1 MRSWLGRRV
10 SWLRRWAVALWTL
23 LSSSD
28 FRVSLREHGQRVR
41 QRGWVLI
48 VTGVGGVLGLIALTV
63 PPSTGK
69 HPGPLIPTWLWVSL
83 IVVGVVVAQF
93 LAFHDVRKER
103 DAVKADMRSRF
114 DSIRYRFQMHALRG
128 MAASR
133 IAEVGSPED
142 GYRFWFEF
150 LNGGTEALEYEVER
164 MSITIGSHTSPLDLD
179 LESASAIILPGR
191 LVEFYY
197 NWIPAPID
205 QLLTGAGEYSVVYGH
220 PSGGTRF
227 RTKHKFVIGWTENRD
242 PQGNFLGRE
251 INWVTQGRITHEPV
265 E

>member
-1 MRSWLGRRV
+1 VAKHAPRSRR
-10 SWLRRWAVALWTL
+10 RRLLAAL
-23 LSSSD
+23 LSL
-28 FRVSLREHGQRVR
+28 VSKSVRISFREHARRVR

-48 VTGVGGVLGLIALTV
+48 VSGVGGVLGLIALTV

-83 IVVGVVVAQF
+83 IVGGVVVAQF

-103 DAVKADMRSRF
+103 DAVTADMQARF
-114 DSIRYRFQMHALRG
+114 NSIRYRFQMQALRG
-128 MAASR
+128 TAASR
-133 IAEVGSPED
+133 IVETGPPED

-150 LNGGTEALEYEVER
+150 LNGGTEALEYEVEQ
-164 MSITIGSHTSPLDLD
+164 MSITIGSHTSPVGLD

-191 LVEFYY
+191 VHQFYY
-197 NWIPAPID
+197 NWIPAPIG
-205 QLLTGAGEYSVVYGH
+205 QLLTGTGEYSVVYGH

-227 RTKHKFVIGWTENRD
+227 CTEHRFVIGWTENRD
-242 PQGNFLGRE
+242 PQGDVIGRE
-251 INWVTQGRITHEPV
+251 INWITQGRITHEPV